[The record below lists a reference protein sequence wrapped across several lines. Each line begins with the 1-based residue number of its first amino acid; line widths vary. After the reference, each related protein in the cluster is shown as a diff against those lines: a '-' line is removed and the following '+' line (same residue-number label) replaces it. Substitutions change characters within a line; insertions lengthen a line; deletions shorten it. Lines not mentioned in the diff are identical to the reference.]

1 MMRNCRLH
9 QLALTG
15 AEAPISCFQWTG
27 VVRHWNR
34 LPREMVES
42 PSLEMFKKTCGYG
55 PSGHGLAGMVVLG
68 WWLDLMILEVFSN
81 LNDSMILCAPL
92 RKHYIFSACSSIFT
106 LFCKKLKKKKILTP
120 ASEELESKCEFMS
133 HDTFKT
139 KVLLFF

>member
-1 MMRNCRLH
+1 
-9 QLALTG
+9 
-15 AEAPISCFQWTG
+15 
-27 VVRHWNR
+27 
-34 LPREMVES
+34 
-42 PSLEMFKKTCGYG
+42 
-55 PSGHGLAGMVVLG
+55 
-68 WWLDLMILEVFSN
+68 MILEVFSN